1 MNVKITTLSLAISSL
16 LLSGCFH
23 DGSSGGGVL
32 GGDDSTTSS
41 AKLSGV
47 VSKGIVKNGVVYAY
61 PIVNGVVQPLAVA
74 TTTTD
79 NEGRYSLTLPASYN
93 GPVNIV
99 IAPANDGSSRMV
111 CDVRPTCTENG
122 QTYNFG
128 ADMPYTFSLEAVVP
142 EAKPGQAISA
152 SVTPLTTMA
161 SELAKSRGLSKE
173 VISQAN
179 EKVANLLGVPDL
191 LGIEPTDITDENE
204 LASPN
209 EPAEAVKYGYLSAAI
224 TQMAVDNGQSI
235 DEVLNTL
242 TQNFVANGGELVVKE
257 SQNTPTVISL
267 DDILSAGQK
276 VMTEN
281 AAAGFVPPVQNTVL
295 DDFAR
300 LEQEVE
306 QRVEDNGLDSTT
318 VTEVTPIDSTDV
330 QIAKDMVAEFRTW
343 MTALTQ
349 PGSLSTKAE
358 LFAGQIQTAFQASDS
373 DLHNAQQA
381 MAWGLMAIG
390 HLGSLVYAGDLG
402 DGPYDLASHVPAEV
416 IAAFQ
421 QQTGAAPT
429 IEGQIVVAG
438 KRFTITDATINGNTV
453 YLDVQGPEALTGS
466 DFALSFLQND
476 AKNANMVIRD
486 GATIRIAAGEVSLSY
501 GQDTDLMAMM
511 GAGQGGA
518 MDSGSGG
525 GTQLM
530 SADAPAAG
538 ISAVPSSIDLSLD
551 VRLEAGQGMSN
562 PVKFAG
568 LMELSL
574 AGGMGDSDMDGS
586 GMDGSGM
593 DGSGMDGSGMDGSDM
608 DGSGMDGSDMD
619 GSGMDGSGMDGSGM
633 DGSGMDDS
641 GMDDSGID
649 DSGMDDS
656 GMDDSGMDGSGMDG
670 LGGFDMQGILG
681 GGSGMQGFALAS
693 EALQMGSAL
702 GIRPTYFRLA
712 GEFSDSDDSF
722 QGALEFSMPQYDGMQ
737 KPLGSPEHGDN
748 EMGDATVSL
757 SFVAKLA
764 DLPAANVTL
773 SASGAHRGVVKLDI
787 SYDEYDLTFLA
798 DDTEEVED
806 VSVILTHNTDGHR
819 LSVYGDPESQQPR
832 GAIVVDNKV
841 VGVISLDL
849 NIGLMGM
856 PSMASLMVNY
866 ADGSFESFA
875 F

>member
-23 DGSSGGGVL
+23 DGSSGGVL

-61 PIVNGVVQPLAVA
+61 PIVNGLAQPLAVA

-79 NEGRYSLTLPASYN
+79 NEGRYSLTLPPSYN

-99 IAPANDGSSRMV
+99 IAPANDGSSQMV
-111 CDVRPTCTENG
+111 CDVRPTCSENG

-128 ADMPYTFSLEAVVP
+128 DDMPYTFSLEAVVP

-173 VISQAN
+173 VINQAN

-204 LASPN
+204 LESAN

-242 TQNFVANGGELVVKE
+242 TQNFVANGGELVLKE
-257 SQNTPTVISL
+257 SQNTPAVISL
-267 DDILSAGQK
+267 NDILSAGKK

-281 AAAGFVPPVQNTVL
+281 ETAGFVPPVQNTVL
-295 DDFAR
+295 DDIAR

-306 QRVEDNGLDSTT
+306 QARLDTLSE
-318 VTEVTPIDSTDV
+318 TEVTSIDSTDV

-373 DLHNAQQA
+373 DLRNVQQA

-390 HLGSLVYAGDLG
+390 NLATQIYAGVLG
-402 DGPYDLASHVPAEV
+402 DDRYPLADYVPAGPV
-416 IAAFQ
+416 V
-421 QQTGAAPT
+421 TG
-429 IEGQIVVAG
+429 EIVVEG
-438 KRFTITDATINGNTV
+438 KRFTITGASINGNTV
-453 YLDVQGPEALTGS
+453 NLDVQGPDALIGS

-476 AKNANMVIRD
+476 TKDANMVIRD
-486 GATIRIAAGEVSLSY
+486 GATIRIAAGEVSLNY
-501 GQDTDLMAMM
+501 DQDTDLMAMM

-525 GTQLM
+525 GTLLM
-530 SADAPAAG
+530 SADTPAAG
-538 ISAVPSSIDLSLD
+538 ISAMPSSIDLSLD
-551 VRLEAGQGMSN
+551 VRLEAGQGMN
-562 PVKFAG
+562 DPVTFAG

-574 AGGMGDSDMDGS
+574 AGGMGDFGV
-586 GMDGSGM
+586 
-593 DGSGMDGSGMDGSDM
+593 
-608 DGSGMDGSDMD
+608 
-619 GSGMDGSGMDGSGM
+619 
-633 DGSGMDDS
+633 
-641 GMDDSGID
+641 D

-670 LGGFDMQGILG
+670 SGMDDSGMDGSGMDDSGMDDSGMDDSGMDDSGMDDSGMDGMDGMDSSCLQGSTIDPSCLEGMDGSMDGLGGFGGMLG
-681 GGSGMQGFALAS
+681 GGSGMQDFASAS

-712 GEFSDSDDSF
+712 GKFSDSDDSF

-737 KPLGSPEHGDN
+737 KPLASPEHGDN
-748 EMGDATVSL
+748 EMGDGTVSL
-757 SFVAKLA
+757 SFVAELA

-856 PSMASLMVNY
+856 PGMASLVVNY

>member
-1 MNVKITTLSLAISSL
+1 MKAKITTLSLAISSL

-23 DGSSGGGVL
+23 DGSS
-32 GGDDSTTSS
+32 DSTTSS
-41 AKLSGV
+41 AKLTGV

-74 TTTTD
+74 TATTD
-79 NEGRYSLTLPASYN
+79 NDGRYSLSLPASYN

-99 IAPANDGSSRMV
+99 IAPANDGSSKMV
-111 CDVRPTCTENG
+111 CDVRPTCTEGG

-128 ADMPYTFSLEAVVP
+128 DDMPYTLNLEAVVP
-142 EAKPGQAISA
+142 EAKPGQAVSV

-179 EKVANLLGVPDL
+179 EKVAKLLGVPDL
-191 LGIEPTDITDENE
+191 LGIEPTDITDETE
-204 LASPN
+204 LESPS
-209 EPAEAVKYGYLSAAI
+209 ESAEAVKYGYLSAAI
-224 TQMAVDNGQSI
+224 TQMAVDNGQSL

-242 TQNFVANGGELVVKE
+242 TQNFVANGGELVAKE
-257 SQNTPTVISL
+257 SQNTPAVISL
-267 DDILSAGQK
+267 DDILGASQT

-281 AAAGFVPPVQNTVL
+281 ENAGFEPLVKNTVR
-295 DDFAR
+295 DDIAR

-306 QRVEDNGLDSTT
+306 QSEPDSPTQ
-318 VTEVTPIDSTDV
+318 TEVTPIDSTDV
-330 QIAKDMVAEFRTW
+330 ENAKQLVEEFRTW
-343 MTALTQ
+343 ATALTQ

-373 DLHNAQQA
+373 GLRNAQQA

-390 HLGSLVYAGDLG
+390 HLASLVYAGDLG
-402 DGPYDLASHVPAEV
+402 DGTYDLATHVPAD
-416 IAAFQ
+416 IKDAFQ
-421 QQTGAAPT
+421 QQTGVAPT
-429 IEGQIVVAG
+429 ITGEINVTG
-438 KRFTITDATINGNTV
+438 KRFTIVDATINGNAV
-453 YLDVQGPEALTGS
+453 NLDVQGPDTLVGS
-466 DFALSFLQND
+466 DFNLSFLQND
-476 AKNANMVIRD
+476 NKDANKVSND
-486 GATIRIAAGEVSLSY
+486 DATIRIAAGEASLSY
-501 GQDTDLMAMM
+501 GQETDLMALM
-511 GAGQGGA
+511 GAGQGG
-518 MDSGSGG
+518 MGDGSSGG
-525 GTQLM
+525 TMLM
-530 SADAPAAG
+530 SADSPAPG
-538 ISAVPSSIDLSLD
+538 MSAMPASIDLNLD
-551 VRLEAGQGMSN
+551 VRLKAKQGVDD

-574 AGGMGDSDMDGS
+574 AGGMDGSDMDGSGMDDSGMDGSGMDDSGMDDS

-593 DGSGMDGSGMDGSDM
+593 DGSGMDGSGMDGMEGIDSSCLQNGTIDP
-608 DGSGMDGSDMD
+608 SCLEGMDGS
-619 GSGMDGSGMDGSGM
+619 
-633 DGSGMDDS
+633 
-641 GMDDSGID
+641 
-649 DSGMDDS
+649 
-656 GMDDSGMDGSGMDG
+656 MDG
-670 LGGFDMQGILG
+670 LGGFGGMLG
-681 GGSGMQGFALAS
+681 GGSGMQDFAAAS

-702 GIRPTYFRLA
+702 GIRPTHFKLA

-737 KPLGSPEHGDN
+737 KPQGSPEHGDN
-748 EMGDATVSL
+748 EMGDADVSL
-757 SFVAKLA
+757 SFVAELA
-764 DLPAANVTL
+764 DLPPANVTL
-773 SASGAHRGVVKLDI
+773 SASGAHRGVVRLDI

-819 LSVYGDPESQQPR
+819 LSVYADPESQQPR

-856 PSMASLMVNY
+856 PSMASMVVNY
-866 ADGSFESFA
+866 ADGDVESFA

>member
-23 DGSSGGGVL
+23 DGSSGGVL

-79 NEGRYSLTLPASYN
+79 NEGRYSLTLPPSYN

-99 IAPANDGSSRMV
+99 IAPANDGSSQMV
-111 CDVRPTCTENG
+111 CDVRPTCSENG

-128 ADMPYTFSLEAVVP
+128 DDMPYTFSLEAVVP

-173 VISQAN
+173 VMKQAN

-204 LASPN
+204 LESAN

-235 DEVLNTL
+235 GEVLNTL
-242 TQNFVANGGELVVKE
+242 TQNFVADGGELVLKE
-257 SQNTPTVISL
+257 SQNTPAVISL
-267 DDILSAGQK
+267 DDILSAGKK

-281 AAAGFVPPVQNTVL
+281 DAAGFVPPVQNTVL
-295 DDFAR
+295 DDIAR

-306 QRVEDNGLDSTT
+306 QARLDTLSE
-318 VTEVTPIDSTDV
+318 TEVTSIDSTDV

-373 DLHNAQQA
+373 DLRNAQQA

-390 HLGSLVYAGDLG
+390 NLATQIYAGVSS
-402 DGPYDLASHVPAEV
+402 DGQYPLADYVPAGPAV
-416 IAAFQ
+416 
-421 QQTGAAPT
+421 TGN
-429 IEGQIVVAG
+429 IVVTG
-438 KRFTITDATINGNTV
+438 KRFTITDATIDDNTI
-453 YLDVQGPEALTGS
+453 YLDVQGPEALIGS
-466 DFALSFLQND
+466 DFALSFLND
-476 AKNANMVIRD
+476 TKDANMVIRD
-486 GATIRIAAGEVSLSY
+486 GATIRIAAGEVSLNY
-501 GQDTDLMAMM
+501 DQDTDLMAMM

-525 GTQLM
+525 GTLLM
-530 SADAPAAG
+530 SADTPAAG
-538 ISAVPSSIDLSLD
+538 ISAMPSSIDLSLD
-551 VRLEAGQGMSN
+551 VRLEAGQGMN
-562 PVKFAG
+562 DPVTFAG

-574 AGGMGDSDMDGS
+574 AGGMGDFGV
-586 GMDGSGM
+586 
-593 DGSGMDGSGMDGSDM
+593 
-608 DGSGMDGSDMD
+608 
-619 GSGMDGSGMDGSGM
+619 
-633 DGSGMDDS
+633 
-641 GMDDSGID
+641 D

-656 GMDDSGMDGSGMDG
+656 GMDDFGMDGFGMDGFGMDGMDGIDSSCLQNDTIDPSCLEGMDGSMDG
-670 LGGFDMQGILG
+670 LGGFGGMLG
-681 GGSGMQGFALAS
+681 GGSGMQGFAAAS

-702 GIRPTYFRLA
+702 GIRLMHFRLA
-712 GEFSDSDDSF
+712 GEFSDSDDRF
-722 QGALEFSMPQYDGMQ
+722 QGELEFSMPQYDGMQ
-737 KPLGSPEHGDN
+737 KPLASPEHGDN
-748 EMGDATVSL
+748 EMGDGTVSL
-757 SFVAKLA
+757 SFVAELA

-856 PSMASLMVNY
+856 PSMASLVVNY
-866 ADGSFESFA
+866 ADGSYASFA